1 MACEDTFATYHPL
14 VNFLFYIGAL
24 VGGMF
29 FLHPAFVLCAVFF
42 AALHYRIVKGRAA
55 WHFLSGLLPLFIVLT
70 VVNPV
75 FNTYGDRV
83 LFVWHIGSLISERP
97 YTTEALLYG
106 MALGGMFVSALL
118 WFASYNVEMTEDKF
132 LYLFGRFSPS
142 VSLVLTMVL
151 RLVPN
156 YQKKAGQLMAARR
169 GIGKGTEEGSTS
181 EKVGHGL
188 TVLSALLSWALEGGI
203 ATADSMRSRG
213 YGCGRKRTSFSIY
226 RFESRDRLLLG
237 GMVVLLL
244 VLGVCAFAGGTQAEY
259 TPVLSVAGPE
269 NFYTIAGV
277 VAYALFLAIPA
288 GINLTEELKWH
299 ILRSKI

>member
-1 MACEDTFATYHPL
+1 MNRDAFAEYHPL
-14 VNFLFYIGAL
+14 INFIFYIGAF

-55 WHFLSGLLPLFIVLT
+55 WHFLSGLFPLFIFLT

-75 FNTYGDRV
+75 FNTYGDQV
-83 LFVWHIGSLISERP
+83 LFVWHIGNLIPGRP

-106 MALGGMFVSALL
+106 MALGGMFISVLL
-118 WFASYNVEMTEDKF
+118 WFASYNAEMTEDKF

-156 YQKKAGQLMAARR
+156 YQRKAGQLSAARK

-213 YGCGRKRTSFSIY
+213 YLCGMA
-226 RFESRDRLLLG
+226 G
-237 GMVVLLL
+237 LLL
-244 VLGVCAFAGGTQAEY
+244 VLGVCALRGGTQAEY
-259 TPVLSVAGPE
+259 TPGLLIAGPD

>member
-1 MACEDTFATYHPL
+1 MKRDAFADCHPL
-14 VNFLFYIGAL
+14 INFLFYIGAL

-55 WHFLSGLLPLFIVLT
+55 WCVLSGLLPLFAFLT

-83 LFVWHIGSLISERP
+83 LFVWHIGGLIPERP
-97 YTTEALLYG
+97 YTLEALLYG
-106 MALGGMFVSALL
+106 MALGGMFVSVLL
-118 WFASYNVEMTEDKF
+118 WFASYNAEMTEDKF
-132 LYLFGRFSPS
+132 LYLFGRLSPS

-156 YQKKAGQLMAARR
+156 YQKKAGQLSAARR
-169 GIGKGTEEGSTS
+169 GIGKGTEEGSTA
-181 EKVGHGL
+181 EKVEHGL

-213 YGCGRKRTSFSIY
+213 YGCSEKRTSFSVY
-226 RFESRDRLLLG
+226 RFEARDRLLLG
-237 GMVVLLL
+237 GMVVLLVL
-244 VLGVCAFAGGTQAEY
+244 LGVCVLHGGTQAEY
-259 TPVLSVAGPE
+259 TPVLSVTGPE
-269 NFYTIAGV
+269 NFYTTVGV